1 MTGKQIHMTYLC
13 LISFFFFK
21 LNQQNDYMVNL
32 ETRVTIVFELSS
44 NFPSIKL
51 TMLSL
56 DNQASFFSTD
66 RQ

>member
-13 LISFFFFK
+13 LISFFLK